1 MITRPTLWAA
11 IAAAASFVATP
22 AHATDTA
29 ALLKDL
35 TAVIMIHGQT
45 CGPVV
50 SAVRQSDNDYLA
62 SCTDGARY
70 RVFTNDKGRVIV
82 EKK

>member
-1 MITRPTLWAA
+1 MSTRRILWAV
-11 IAAAASFVATP
+11 IAAAASSFATP
-22 AHATDTA
+22 AHATDTV

-35 TAVIMIHGQT
+35 TAVIAIHGRA

-50 SAVRQSDNDYLA
+50 SAVRQSDSDYLA
-62 SCTDGARY
+62 SCADGTRY

-82 EKK
+82 EKE